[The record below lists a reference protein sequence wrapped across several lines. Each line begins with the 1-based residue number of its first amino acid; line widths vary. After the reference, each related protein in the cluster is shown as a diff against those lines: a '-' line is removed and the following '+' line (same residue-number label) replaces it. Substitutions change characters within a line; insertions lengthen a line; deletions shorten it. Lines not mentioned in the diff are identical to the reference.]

1 MGEKI
6 HILIAD
12 DHPVV
17 REGLATLF
25 GAYDDMEL
33 VAEASNGQEA
43 VDKAREVSPDV
54 IIIDLKMPG
63 MDGLVALREISR
75 ERTNARLIV
84 LAGYA
89 DDEQIAAALASGA
102 HGFLLKDAAP
112 DQLVEAV
119 RAVHKGS
126 NVLHPGLARRLAIHQ
141 THMGEDLSL
150 VEPLTARELDVLRL
164 LAHGMSNREIAREL
178 YLTHHTVMTHV
189 RNILH
194 KLNLPNRTKAA
205 IYACEHGLS

>member
-25 GAYDDMEL
+25 SAYDEMEL
-33 VAEASNGQEA
+33 VGQAANGQEA